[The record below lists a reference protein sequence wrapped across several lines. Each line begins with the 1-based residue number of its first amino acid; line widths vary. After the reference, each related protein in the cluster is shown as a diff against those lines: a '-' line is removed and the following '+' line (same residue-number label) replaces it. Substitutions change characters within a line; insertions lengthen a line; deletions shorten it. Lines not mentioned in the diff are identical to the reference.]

1 MKNHRL
7 AASRRATRRSV
18 RAWAALRASSAEG
31 RFDALHASGL
41 TALVGRE
48 EEFALLLRRWSKA
61 NAAVSRD
68 LPMPVGGR
76 LPGRRK
82 VRITK

>member
-1 MKNHRL
+1 
-7 AASRRATRRSV
+7 V